1 MNRYLFLAL
10 YTLVLIF
17 LWPGSLLA
25 WSSGLWPFPPLWVN
39 ILLMVASVLLFA
51 AAIYVAERLYRR
63 WKLQDAADN
72 CNWMKKR
79 IGSRPL
85 PGKEADKPSGNK
97 AKPRFLIS
105 YIAIGLALCVSETL
119 SLPKFHYRKCVQ
131 NGHFLS
137 ADTFILQ
144 WLAADGGLLEMFCN
158 NNPKLFST
166 KERQE
171 QAVTY
176 LLEKGYHPNAMA
188 WHGRTAL
195 EACLY
200 QQNRHLLPL
209 MLKHGADI
217 NYQAHCYNINNHLF
231 YDSPPVVRA
240 AEEDDIELL
249 RYLLAHGATAHTRGD
264 GQTAL
269 HIICDLNSQNFQEAV
284 SLLLAA
290 GADINALDAKG
301 RTPLDLL
308 EQSTRHENRYNVSRN
323 CEFLIQLGAR
333 HATALPLS
341 LSPAESDITAKL
353 KAANPNAND
362 TELAGVILH
371 DKGAIPYTYSQ
382 TSKGNGFITVPGSE
396 GKLDIRCYDAH
407 NDGAIY
413 QHFWAQ
419 ISLEDKNTDQHRD
432 IVVSYTLQQLDD
444 KDQETSKEHHSQVY
458 IWDPVKKAFLAP

>member
-72 CNWMKKR
+72 CDWMKKR

-85 PGKEADKPSGNK
+85 PGKETDKPSGNK

-144 WLAADGGLLEMFCN
+144 WVAADGGLLEMFCN
-158 NNPKLFST
+158 NNPELFST
-166 KERQE
+166 RERQE

-209 MLKHGADI
+209 
-217 NYQAHCYNINNHLF
+217 
-231 YDSPPVVRA
+231 
-240 AEEDDIELL
+240 LL
-249 RYLLAHGATAHTRGD
+249 EYGATAHTRGD

-308 EQSTRHENRYNVSRN
+308 EQSTRHENRDNVSRN

-419 ISLEDKNTDQHRD
+419 ISLVDKNTDQHRD